1 MPEFYKV
8 AVALESSSEQS
19 IPEKLLLVLH
29 LESSTTYFQT
39 SQVKMETVEPII
51 QLEGW

>member
-8 AVALESSSEQS
+8 AVALESSSEQF
-19 IPEKLLLVLH
+19 IPEELLLH